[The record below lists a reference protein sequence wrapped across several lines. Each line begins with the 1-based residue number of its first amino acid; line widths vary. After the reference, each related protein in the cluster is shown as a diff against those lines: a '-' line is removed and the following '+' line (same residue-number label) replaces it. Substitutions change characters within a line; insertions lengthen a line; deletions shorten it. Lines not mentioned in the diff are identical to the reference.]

1 MPREERYTPRAVN
14 RLPRSVLALTIGT
27 AVLAN
32 GACKPT
38 PAPAQDAAPRALPP
52 PTRPADLLLSGH
64 FGQPAASAR
73 ALSSLAS
80 MAIPFELGM
89 SLMLGFDSTMLA
101 AVDLAKP
108 IDVAVTGTPEERDV
122 TVAFFPAAPSGLRST
137 LSTRFRM
144 VTVAGVGEK
153 LEPRAQSGR
162 DPAWRCAIVGAPGE
176 ISSRLVCSTREAAL
190 GAAARW
196 LALESSRRA
205 EERDDALFEVDGAT
219 ARSSIAPS
227 IRRSVERLSALL
239 GSSAQQARQEHS
251 SAPQL
256 GDPEPLIERTRRMA
270 QEAEAGFADL
280 QNMRVKVTISAEDIR
295 IDADAALDPAGRST
309 MVQGTQRALGASSTH
324 ALVGRLPPNAPI
336 AGAWRTSA
344 ESLRSTAQNLT
355 TVLLDV
361 LGSRIPSADLARAD
375 LEALF
380 AHVGDEVD
388 MAFGPA
394 PELPSRVTRAPANAN
409 ANASAPA
416 PQWELWMVMAQDDNG
431 TAASALVPRLAR
443 APWLT
448 GLRIGDRPGTVSST
462 RNQLVLR
469 LPPRP
474 AFPLREGEDQQRPA
488 PARPASNEPPTEV
501 SLAVS
506 QGQLAMLV
514 GPNTRDQLRR
524 LDARTAGPAPTVL
537 GAANE
542 APFVMAVDARALRGE
557 TPPAPV
563 HVQWRAE
570 REGATLSSRL
580 RVVLSGQVI
589 RMLRRARREE

>member
-1 MPREERYTPRAVN
+1 MPREERYTARAVN
-14 RLPRSVLALTIGT
+14 RLPRSLFALSIST
-27 AVLAN
+27 AVLAS

-52 PTRPADLLLSGH
+52 PTRPADLLISGH

-101 AVDLAKP
+101 AVDLARP

-122 TVAFFPAAPSGLRST
+122 TVAFFPAAAAGLRST

-153 LEPRAQSGR
+153 LEPRAQSSR
-162 DPAWRCAIVGAPGE
+162 EPAWRCAIVGAPGE
-176 ISSRLVCSTREAAL
+176 VSSRLVCSTREAAL
-190 GAAARW
+190 ASAARW
-196 LALESSRRA
+196 IALESSRRA
-205 EERDDALFEVDGAT
+205 DERDDALFELDGAA
-219 ARSSIAPS
+219 ARSSVAPS
-227 IRRSVERLSALL
+227 IRRSIERLSALL

-251 SAPQL
+251 NAPQL
-256 GDPEPLIERTRRMA
+256 GDPEPLIDRTRRMA

-280 QNMRVKVTISAEDIR
+280 RNMRIKVTIGADDITV
-295 IDADAALDPAGRST
+295 DADAALDAEGRST
-309 MVQGTQRALGASSTH
+309 MAQGTLRAVGASSTH
-324 ALVGRLPPNAPI
+324 ALVGRLPPDAPI
-336 AGAWRTSA
+336 AGAWRTTA
-344 ESLRSTAQNLT
+344 ESMRSTAQNLT
-355 TVLLDV
+355 TVMLEV
-361 LGSRIPSADLARAD
+361 LGSRIPSADAARAD

-388 MAFGPA
+388 VAFGPA
-394 PELPSRVTRAPANAN
+394 PAAPQRVTRAPANAP
-409 ANASAPA
+409 AATAA
-416 PQWELWMVMAQDDNG
+416 PQWELWMVMGQDDNG
-431 TAASALVPRLAR
+431 AAATALVPRLAR

-448 GLRIGDRPGTVSST
+448 GLRIGDRPGTVTST

-542 APFVMAVDARALRGE
+542 APFVLAVDARALRGE

-580 RVVLSGQVI
+580 RVALSGQVI
-589 RMLRRARREE
+589 RMLRRSRREE